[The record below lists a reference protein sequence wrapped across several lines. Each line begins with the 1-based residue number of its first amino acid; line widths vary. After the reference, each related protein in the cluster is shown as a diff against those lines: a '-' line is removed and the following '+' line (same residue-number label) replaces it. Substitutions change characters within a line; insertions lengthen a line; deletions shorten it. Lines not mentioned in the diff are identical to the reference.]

1 MKINYDMVD
10 ESLLLYYLSL
20 SEGTELEKWM
30 TGGRTSRMATQFLSM
45 RQGNK
50 DTDELS
56 AKDIPSFTIFSNTGS

>member
-30 TGGRTSRMATQFLSM
+30 TDGRTSRMATQFLSM